1 MLCQNETGVLPG
13 SELFFSTIGSTTRR
27 LFYYINSCGHYY
39 CERGY
44 KIRRGSIGNLL
55 LMYIEAGTMH
65 VEYDG
70 HSYDAHAGDIIL
82 MDCTLPQYYGT
93 PDYVEF
99 FWMHI
104 LGVNSF
110 ELCEYLTRARGVVHR
125 TASNEKNA
133 VLIRRLLAEFKND
146 QPVPDSERSS
156 VLHTIF
162 CNLMPDANKQESAQ
176 SETPA
181 HTAARFIE
189 SHLSEPLSLQ
199 RYDLAELTRG
209 ILKDWVPVWEEAGLH
224 YAIELPEQ
232 YTPVKLDREGYARIL
247 NNLLGNVLSHSEAT
261 ELKVLLCVQDGKA
274 LVSVKDN
281 GVGIAPQD
289 LPHIFE
295 RLYTADRSRRRG
307 SGLGLEIAKKL
318 TERMGGRISVSS
330 IPRKETSFTVC
341 WPLDSGR

>member
-1 MLCQNETGVLPG
+1 
-13 SELFFSTIGSTTRR
+13 
-27 LFYYINSCGHYY
+27 
-39 CERGY
+39 
-44 KIRRGSIGNLL
+44 
-55 LMYIEAGTMH
+55 MYIEAGTMH

-199 RYDLAELTRG
+199 RLASLVNLSPSHLIRLFQQEFHHSPHEYI
-209 ILKDWVPVWEEAGLH
+209 ILARMNHAKYL
-224 YAIELPEQ
+224 LK
-232 YTPVKLDREGYARIL
+232 TTSKPVKAIALEVGYR
-247 NNLLGNVLSHSEAT
+247 T
-261 ELKVLLCVQDGKA
+261 ESSFTNAFTEK
-274 LVSVKDN
+274 
-281 GVGIAPQD
+281 VGISP
-289 LPHIFE
+289 
-295 RLYTADRSRRRG
+295 RRFREVP
-307 SGLGLEIAKKL
+307 LG
-318 TERMGGRISVSS
+318 
-330 IPRKETSFTVC
+330 
-341 WPLDSGR
+341 

>member
-146 QPVPDSERSS
+146 QPVPDYERSS

-176 SETPA
+176 SETPV

-199 RYDLAELTRG
+199 RLASLVNLSPSHLIRLFQQEFHHSPHEYI
-209 ILKDWVPVWEEAGLH
+209 ILARMNHAKYL
-224 YAIELPEQ
+224 LK
-232 YTPVKLDREGYARIL
+232 TTSKPVKAIALEVGYR
-247 NNLLGNVLSHSEAT
+247 T
-261 ELKVLLCVQDGKA
+261 ESSFTNAFTEK
-274 LVSVKDN
+274 
-281 GVGIAPQD
+281 VGISP
-289 LPHIFE
+289 
-295 RLYTADRSRRRG
+295 RRFREVP
-307 SGLGLEIAKKL
+307 LG
-318 TERMGGRISVSS
+318 
-330 IPRKETSFTVC
+330 
-341 WPLDSGR
+341 

>member
-65 VEYDG
+65 VEFDG

-199 RYDLAELTRG
+199 RLASLVNLSPSHLIRLFQQEFHHSPHEYI
-209 ILKDWVPVWEEAGLH
+209 ILARMNHAKYL
-224 YAIELPEQ
+224 LK
-232 YTPVKLDREGYARIL
+232 TTSKPVKAIALEVGYR
-247 NNLLGNVLSHSEAT
+247 T
-261 ELKVLLCVQDGKA
+261 ESSFTNAFTEK
-274 LVSVKDN
+274 
-281 GVGIAPQD
+281 VGISP
-289 LPHIFE
+289 
-295 RLYTADRSRRRG
+295 RRFREVP
-307 SGLGLEIAKKL
+307 LG
-318 TERMGGRISVSS
+318 
-330 IPRKETSFTVC
+330 
-341 WPLDSGR
+341 

>member
-1 MLCQNETGVLPG
+1 M
-13 SELFFSTIGSTTRR
+13 SAAI
-27 LFYYINSCGHYY
+27 
-39 CERGY
+39 
-44 KIRRGSIGNLL
+44 KIRRGSIENLL

-146 QPVPDSERSS
+146 QTVPDSERSS

-199 RYDLAELTRG
+199 RLASLVNLSPSHLIRLFQQEFHHSPHEYI
-209 ILKDWVPVWEEAGLH
+209 ILARMNHAKYL
-224 YAIELPEQ
+224 LK
-232 YTPVKLDREGYARIL
+232 TTSKPVKAIALEVGYR
-247 NNLLGNVLSHSEAT
+247 T
-261 ELKVLLCVQDGKA
+261 ESSFTNAFTEK
-274 LVSVKDN
+274 
-281 GVGIAPQD
+281 VGISP
-289 LPHIFE
+289 
-295 RLYTADRSRRRG
+295 RRFREVP
-307 SGLGLEIAKKL
+307 LG
-318 TERMGGRISVSS
+318 
-330 IPRKETSFTVC
+330 
-341 WPLDSGR
+341 

>member
-13 SELFFSTIGSTTRR
+13 SELFFATIGSTTRR

-44 KIRRGSIGNLL
+44 KIRRGSIENLL
-55 LMYIEAGTMH
+55 LMYIESGTMH

-125 TASNEKNA
+125 TAGNEKNA

-162 CNLMPDANKQESAQ
+162 CSLMPDANRQDPAQ
-176 SETPA
+176 AETPA
-181 HTAARFIE
+181 HAAARFIE

-199 RYDLAELTRG
+199 RLA
-209 ILKDWVPVWEEAGLH
+209 
-224 YAIELPEQ
+224 
-232 YTPVKLDREGYARIL
+232 
-247 NNLLGNVLSHSEAT
+247 
-261 ELKVLLCVQDGKA
+261 A
-274 LVSVKDN
+274 LVSLSPSHLIRLFQQEFHHSPHEYIILARMNHAKYLLKTTSKPVKAIALEVGYRTESSFTN
-281 GVGIAPQD
+281 AFTEKVGISP
-289 LPHIFE
+289 
-295 RLYTADRSRRRG
+295 RRFREVP
-307 SGLGLEIAKKL
+307 LG
-318 TERMGGRISVSS
+318 
-330 IPRKETSFTVC
+330 
-341 WPLDSGR
+341 

>member
-44 KIRRGSIGNLL
+44 KIRRGSIENLL

-82 MDCTLPQYYGT
+82 TDCTLPQYYGT

-199 RYDLAELTRG
+199 RLASLVNLSPSHLIRLFQQEFHHSPHEYI
-209 ILKDWVPVWEEAGLH
+209 ILARMN
-224 YAIELPEQ
+224 YAKYLLK
-232 YTPVKLDREGYARIL
+232 TTSKPVKAIALEVGYR
-247 NNLLGNVLSHSEAT
+247 T
-261 ELKVLLCVQDGKA
+261 ESSFTNAFTEK
-274 LVSVKDN
+274 
-281 GVGIAPQD
+281 VGISP
-289 LPHIFE
+289 
-295 RLYTADRSRRRG
+295 RRFREVP
-307 SGLGLEIAKKL
+307 LG
-318 TERMGGRISVSS
+318 
-330 IPRKETSFTVC
+330 
-341 WPLDSGR
+341 